1 MVEIYSSG
9 PQQSRQRRLTRMLL
23 FVSFAWL
30 VLSAP
35 FALHS
40 LAVNFISD
48 EHKRFADRNLL
59 AKTVCFL
66 LVYVNHA
73 IDFYLYRL
81 TVAFLRQ

>member
-1 MVEIYSSG
+1 
-9 PQQSRQRRLTRMLL
+9 MLL

-40 LAVNFISD
+40 LAANFVGDDSR
-48 EHKRFADRNLL
+48 RFAARNLL
-59 AKTVCFL
+59 VKTVCFL

-73 IDFYLYRL
+73 INLHSL
-81 TVAFLRQ
+81 L

>member
-1 MVEIYSSG
+1 VEVFASG

-40 LAVNFISD
+40 LAVIIISD
-48 EHKRFADRNLL
+48 EDDDRFADRNLL
-59 AKTVCFL
+59 AKTICFL
-66 LVYVNHA
+66 LVYINHA
-73 IDFYLYRL
+73 INF
-81 TVAFLRQ
+81 